1 MDANCLGSDKTTDV
15 GMLVDVAAGVV
26 FGSYLCDHH
35 KSLAQALDVL
45 LKECAVEGVEWV
57 LVWLNSWPAGLKL
70 NTELSQFYV
79 DIFMSILASYTL
91 LLQRATPY
99 TPALVYF
106 TGILASARMS
116 LALAFLA
123 DILALATAHLY
134 TSYALARAIYA
145 HMLATAASLWNLFRG
160 NHYNV
165 LRHRTDSW
173 HYDIDQLLFGTIIF
187 TLLAFLFPTVLV
199 YYLLFAATRLATIL
213 AHAILQTLLAL
224 LTHSPTAVPAKPGTP
239 SFLLSSTPTDY
250 RFIGDV
256 YFQVR
261 ESADPHAHPQPY
273 LASRSQ
279 PRDMASFAQYR
290 PLWTR
295 AAAHYDPARLA
306 AAVLAGHH
314 LARMGA
320 TAQSSRSTG

>member
-224 LTHSPTAVPAKPGTP
+224 LTHSPTAVPAKPG
-239 SFLLSSTPTDY
+239 
-250 RFIGDV
+250 DV